1 MKKFKD
7 FLKEQPTNW
16 TRSNAS
22 YAGFSA
28 DAPDPTAGYDP
39 KLFKDPDDLLDQGYQ
54 TPGESGLAKWRFS
67 NVYPVMKLKL
77 DKSSDGPSIDD
88 MVDASKEFV
97 NIEAERTEQRIRK
110 TFHQFMGYR

>member
-1 MKKFKD
+1 M
-7 FLKEQPTNW
+7 L
-16 TRSNAS
+16 S
-22 YAGFSA
+22 
-28 DAPDPTAGYDP
+28 
-39 KLFKDPDDLLDQGYQ
+39 QGYQ

-110 TFHQFMGYR
+110 TFHQFMNLNIPFYNLSYNDLQSIMIFHHRL

>member
-1 MKKFKD
+1 MKSFKE
-7 FLKEQPTNW
+7 FIKEETPTNSVG
-16 TRSNAS
+16 TGGYTSTATS
-22 YAGFSA
+22 GGPVAGF
-28 DAPDPTAGYDP
+28 DKFFFPDVN
-39 KLFKDPDDLLDQGYQ
+39 DDLLDQGYQ

-67 NVYPVMKLKL
+67 NVYRVMKLKL